1 MIASLP
7 LTASWEE
14 ASFFE
19 STSDAALMKWA
30 LHSPGEVIALN
41 APRVSP
47 RTVHREVNAAT
58 AGQDIIP
65 VAATD
70 LFDASRFASPPEG

>member
-1 MIASLP
+1 VFDVTIAGLRATDSMP
-7 LTASWEE
+7 SVPQRDFDT
-14 ASFFE
+14 
-19 STSDAALMKWA
+19 T
-30 LHSPGEVIALN
+30 
-41 APRVSP
+41 VSP

-58 AGQDIIP
+58 AGKDIIP